1 MKDFMKKEREKLSM
15 AEHRG
20 EMTVEQEATLKK
32 KVLRGNWGIAK
43 DKASIHASM
52 EKVQS
57 YEEAFAKIQAATGIS
72 DIDELVTTFI
82 NAEDQNF
89 ALFNYVNELNS
100 ECEKLE
106 EQIADIKSEIEKYK
120 GQGLNTDNQRKKI
133 LKDLEERLQRTEAK
147 AEQYEKKYEA
157 AMKTVNALKVGIQSI
172 FNKIG
177 CNTPANLE
185 MLGNEGVTESNMMQ
199 YLGIIEQRTNE
210 ILQLYASTQ
219 AQARE
224 GAVDAQGN
232 PLPTVTSILG
242 QGPQLPAGQNQINIQ
257 PPTTTDEAYDS
268 EEDSE
273 DEDDDRP
280 FSRDELKA
288 KTMRGLSKREN
299 KEKKKDGK
307 RKKDRLKPAA

>member
-1 MKDFMKKEREKLSM
+1 MLQACS
-15 AEHRG
+15 
-20 EMTVEQEATLKK
+20 LKK

-89 ALFNYVNELNS
+89 TLFNYVNELNG

-133 LKDLEERLQRTEAK
+133 LKDLEERLAKTEAK

-177 CNTPANLE
+177 CNTPANME
-185 MLGNEGVTESNMMQ
+185 MLGNEGVTEANMMQ

-219 AQARE
+219 ARE
-224 GAVDAQGN
+224 GVVDATGN
-232 PLPTVTSILG
+232 PLPTVSSILG
-242 QGPQLPAGQNQINIQ
+242 QGPQQPAGRNTISITA
-257 PPTTTDEAYDS
+257 PTTTEEAFDS

-273 DEDDDRP
+273 EDDEDRP

-288 KTMRGLSKREN
+288 KTMRGLHKREA
-299 KEKKKDGK
+299 KDKKKEGK
-307 RKKDRLKPAA
+307 RGGKKDRKSA

>member
-1 MKDFMKKEREKLSM
+1 MGEFEAEWKELGKMIEQDRKMKDFMKKEREKLSQQ
-15 AEHRG
+15 EHRG
-20 EMTVEQEATLKK
+20 DMTVEEEAKLKK

-52 EKVQS
+52 EKAQS

-89 ALFNYVNELNS
+89 ALFNYVNELNG

-133 LKDLEERLQRTEAK
+133 LKELEDRLSKTEAK

-157 AMKTVNALKVGIQSI
+157 AMKTVNALKLGIQSI

-177 CNTPANLE
+177 CNTAANME
-185 MLGNEGVTESNMMQ
+185 MLGNEGVTENNMMQ
-199 YLGIIEQRTNE
+199 YQ
-210 ILQLYASTQ
+210 
-219 AQARE
+219 
-224 GAVDAQGN
+224 
-232 PLPTVTSILG
+232 
-242 QGPQLPAGQNQINIQ
+242 
-257 PPTTTDEAYDS
+257 
-268 EEDSE
+268 
-273 DEDDDRP
+273 
-280 FSRDELKA
+280 
-288 KTMRGLSKREN
+288 
-299 KEKKKDGK
+299 
-307 RKKDRLKPAA
+307 